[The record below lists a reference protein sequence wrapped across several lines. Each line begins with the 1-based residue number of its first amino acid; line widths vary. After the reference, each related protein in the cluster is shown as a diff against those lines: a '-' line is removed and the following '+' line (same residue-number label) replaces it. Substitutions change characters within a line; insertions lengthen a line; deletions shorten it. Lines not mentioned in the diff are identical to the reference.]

1 MKTNKGFTLI
11 EMMILFAI
19 MGIMGI
25 MVTVALSHHQE
36 SKKSQLPK
44 QKTEQVI
51 EKKEDTNETVK
62 DI

>member
-1 MKTNKGFTLI
+1 MKTTKGFTLI
-11 EMMILFAI
+11 EMMILFTI
-19 MGIMGI
+19 MGII
-25 MVTVALSHHQE
+25 VTVALSHYQE

>member
-1 MKTNKGFTLI
+1 
-11 EMMILFAI
+11 MMIVFAI
-19 MGIMGI
+19 IGI
-25 MVTVALSHHQE
+25 MVAVALPNYQE

-51 EKKEDTNETVK
+51 EKKKDSEETVK

>member
-1 MKTNKGFTLI
+1 MKTTKGFTLI
-11 EMMILFAI
+11 EMMILFTI
-19 MGIMGI
+19 MGII
-25 MVTVALSHHQE
+25 VTVALSHYQE

-62 DI
+62 DT

>member
-1 MKTNKGFTLI
+1 MKTTKGFTLI
-11 EMMILFAI
+11 EMMVLFA
-19 MGIMGI
+19 IMGI
-25 MVTVALSHHQE
+25 MVTVALSHYQE

-51 EKKEDTNETVK
+51 DKKKEHTNETVK